1 MCARGVDV
9 AHKLAQAEV
18 GVEGFSARVALFVGA
33 QVGERD
39 GDAGVEECQFA
50 HTIGKNVVTVFR
62 HGKDGLIGPE
72 MLARAAQ
79 VGFAHHGNRGLRM
92 TLGIFLTVNLAVAEH
107 LRHHFLGK
115 GVDAAHAH
123 AVQAAGDFVRAFVEL
138 TAGMEHSHHHFQG
151 GAVLFGVHVYG
162 NAATIVLDD
171 NGIVFANGYFDVRTV
186 AGERFV
192 NGVVH
197 RFVYEVMQ
205 TLFADVAD
213 VHGRA
218 FTHGFKSFEHLNVTR
233 AVTAACLFY
242 FFHLFIV

>member
-9 AHKLAQAEV
+9 AHELAQAEV
-18 GVEGFSARVALFVGA
+18 IVEGFSARVALFVGA

-39 GDAGVEECQFA
+39 GDAGVEECQFS
-50 HTIGKNVVTVFR
+50 HTVCEDIVAVFR
-62 HGKDGLIGPE
+62 YGKDRLIGPE
-72 MLARAAQ
+72 VLARAAQ
-79 VGFAHHGNRGLRM
+79 VGFAHHGNGR
-92 TLGIFLTVNLAVAEH
+92 LGMPFSIFLTVNLAVAEH

-115 GVDAAHAH
+115 GVDTAHAH
-123 AVQAAGDFVRAFVEL
+123 AVQAAGDLVRAFVEL
-138 TAGMEHSHHHFQG
+138 TAGMEHGHHHLQG

-171 NGIVFANGYFDVRTV
+171 NGVVFANGYFDVRTV

-197 RFVYEVMQ
+197 RFVNEVMQ

-218 FTHGFKSFEHLNVTR
+218 FTHGFKPFEHLNVTR